1 MNVTLHL
8 GTSVLTV
15 PNSALNQPKP
25 LVSKEESD
33 NYFKTGESNSKS
45 KKKSKE
51 LQLRLLFC
59 IVKLSKTSGG
69 STAAETLSLGLH
81 GQSSAQSSS
90 SFKNGGFVVALGST
104 KGNTI
109 SSFDENNK
117 IKPIELELQF
127 LWFVRHA
134 DFEHFNHQKNV
145 SIFVHNHLIHLRN
158 DFINLY
164 VNVLIIWILY
174 LKHLYDVITIIR
186 GLLYLIN

>member
-15 PNSALNQPKP
+15 PSSALNQPKP
-25 LVSKEESD
+25 LVSKEESE
-33 NYFKTGESNSKS
+33 NYFKTGGSNSKS

-59 IVKLSKTSGG
+59 IAKLSKTSEG
-69 STAAETLSLGLH
+69 STAAETMSLGLH
-81 GQSSAQSSS
+81 GQSSQSSS

-117 IKPIELELQF
+117 IKQIELELQF
-127 LWFVRHA
+127 L
-134 DFEHFNHQKNV
+134 
-145 SIFVHNHLIHLRN
+145 
-158 DFINLY
+158 
-164 VNVLIIWILY
+164 
-174 LKHLYDVITIIR
+174 
-186 GLLYLIN
+186 